1 MKALA
6 YLLGSRAMDTAAARG
21 ASTPTPTPP
30 EGDLLPF
37 ASTPEGAAAWRR
49 WAQEGRTAIQDGA
62 IPGGAA
68 PADAPPALRRTVHG
82 GDAA

>member
-6 YLLGSRAMDTAAARG
+6 YLLGSRALDTAAERG
-21 ASTPTPTPP
+21 ASTPTPP

-37 ASTPEGAAAWRR
+37 ASTPEQAAAWRR
-49 WAQEGRTAIQDGA
+49 WAKEGREAIQDGG
-62 IPGGAA
+62 IPSRVA
-68 PADAPPALRRTVHG
+68 PADAPRALRRTVHG

>member
-1 MKALA
+1 
-6 YLLGSRAMDTAAARG
+6 MDTAAARG
-21 ASTPTPTPP
+21 ASTPTPP

-37 ASTPEGAAAWRR
+37 ASTPEQTAAWRR
-49 WAQEGRTAIQDGA
+49 WAQEGRKAIQDGA

-68 PADAPPALRRTVHG
+68 PADAPPALRRTVQG